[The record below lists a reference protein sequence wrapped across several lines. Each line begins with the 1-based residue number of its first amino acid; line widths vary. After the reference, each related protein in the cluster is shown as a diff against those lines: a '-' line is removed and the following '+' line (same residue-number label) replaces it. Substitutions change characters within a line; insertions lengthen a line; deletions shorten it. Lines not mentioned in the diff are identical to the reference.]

1 MRIYHASL
9 GLKTLLQYH
18 RLYPHKKV
26 NVLRSF
32 GMLDN
37 EMIGICKDHRDKVG
51 GLIFDSGTWTLN
63 NAATDVAARINMPNY
78 RDYLKQFQHH
88 FNHYFNFD
96 SVFENDT
103 DEINYQDQLALE
115 AAGLNPIPVVHDVH
129 RDEINYYVD
138 KGYKIIALGSKQ
150 NGNQKVLE
158 YAFDMFSRAGVK
170 VHLFGNVKFNSIANF
185 PVWSCDTTAW
195 AQRGKWGSIYYW
207 NPHRESADKTDK
219 IYLDEYLDASK
230 KRDFYYSNYEYRQ
243 DLDNYLYDE
252 LKITSDGLYGSDGA
266 YYKYLANLH
275 FYVKLEE
282 LVTQIHQAK
291 GFITN

>member
-9 GLKTLLQYH
+9 NLRTLLQYH

-32 GMLDN
+32 GMLDH
-37 EMIGICKDHRDKVG
+37 EMPGFCKDHRDKVG

-63 NAATDVAARINMPNY
+63 NAASDVATRINLPNY
-78 RDYLKQFQHH
+78 RNFLLQFADH
-88 FNHYFNFD
+88 FDHYFNFD
-96 SVFENDT
+96 SIFENDT
-103 DEINYQDQLALE
+103 DEINYQNQLALE
-115 AAGLNPIPVVHDVH
+115 AAGLNPVPVVHDVH
-129 RDEINYYVD
+129 RDEINYYID
-138 KGYKIIALGSKQ
+138 KGYNIIALGSKQ
-150 NGNQKVLE
+150 NGNQNVLE
-158 YAFDMFSRAGVK
+158 YAFDQFRVAGVR
-170 VHLFGNVKFNSIANF
+170 VHLFGNVKFRSIANF

-195 AQRGKWGSIYYW
+195 AQRGKWGFIYYW

-243 DLDNYLYDE
+243 DLDHYLYNE
-252 LKITSDGLYGSDGA
+252 LKITSANLYGSGGA

-275 FYVKLEE
+275 FYFKLEE

-291 GFITN
+291 GFPTN